1 MKLLYA
7 DRSMQIE
14 ASGLAVERGGRII
27 FTNIGFRLAAGE
39 ALLVTGPN
47 GAGKSSL
54 LRAIAGLLPLA
65 EGRIAVTPEG
75 GRVGEISHYVGHADA
90 LKPSLTVYENL
101 AFWAALLASGPGS
114 GAPEAK
120 SEARTEARIE
130 AALVRVGLAR
140 IADLPAAY
148 LSAGQKRRAALAR
161 LLAVHR
167 PLWLLDEPATA
178 LDAASQKALA
188 AMMKAHLDEGGLII
202 AATHAPLG
210 LPARELALGA
220 AA

>member
-1 MKLLYA
+1 MQIE
-7 DRSMQIE
+7 MQIE
-14 ASGLAVERGGRII
+14 ASALAVERGGRII
-27 FTNIGFRLAAGE
+27 FTNIGFRLGAGE

-65 EGRIAVTPEG
+65 QGRIAVAPVGDSRLPELC
-75 GRVGEISHYVGHADA
+75 HYVGHADA

-101 AFWAALLASGPGS
+101 VFWAAFLASETSAGG
-114 GAPEAK
+114 GAPQ
-120 SEARTEARIE
+120 IE
-130 AALVRVGLAR
+130 AALTQLGLAR

-161 LLAVHR
+161 LVAVQR
-167 PLWLLDEPATA
+167 PLWLLDEPGTA
-178 LDAASQKALA
+178 LDAASQKTLG
-188 AMMKAHLDEGGLII
+188 AMMVGHLDAGGMII

-210 LPARELALGA
+210 LPARELALGSA
-220 AA
+220 A

>member
-1 MKLLYA
+1 
-7 DRSMQIE
+7 MQIE
-14 ASGLAVERGGRII
+14 ASALAIERGGRII
-27 FTNIGFRLAAGE
+27 FTNIGFRLGAGE

-54 LRAIAGLLPLA
+54 LRALAGLLPLA
-65 EGRIAVTPEG
+65 KGRIAVAPEG
-75 GRVGEISHYVGHADA
+75 GRLAELCHYVGHDDA
-90 LKPSLTVYENL
+90 LKPSLTVTENL
-101 AFWAALLASGPGS
+101 EFWAALLASGAGVA
-114 GAPEAK
+114 GDRATK
-120 SEARTEARIE
+120 IE
-130 AALVRVGLAR
+130 AALTRLGLAR

-178 LDAASQKALA
+178 LDAASQKVLGGMLA
-188 AMMKAHLDEGGLII
+188 AHLDEGGMII

>member
-1 MKLLYA
+1 
-7 DRSMQIE
+7 MQIE
-14 ASGLAVERGGRII
+14 ASALAVERSGRII
-27 FTNIGFRLAAGE
+27 FTNIEFRLAAGE

-65 EGRIAVTPEG
+65 EGRIVVTPEG
-75 GRVGEISHYVGHADA
+75 GRVGELSHYVGHADA

-101 AFWAALLASGPGS
+101 AFWAALLATGAAA
-114 GAPEAK
+114 GAPE
-120 SEARTEARIE
+120 TRIE
-130 AALVRVGLAR
+130 TALARVGLAR

>member
-1 MKLLYA
+1 
-7 DRSMQIE
+7 MQIE
-14 ASGLAVERGGRII
+14 MQIEGSALAVERGGRII

-65 EGRIAVTPEG
+65 EGQITVAPTSEARLPELC
-75 GRVGEISHYVGHADA
+75 HYVGHADA

-101 AFWAALLASGPGS
+101 AFWAAFLASGASKGGS
-114 GAPEAK
+114 EEG
-120 SEARTEARIE
+120 IE
-130 AALVRVGLAR
+130 AALAQLGLTR

-161 LLAVHR
+161 LLAVYR
-167 PLWLLDEPATA
+167 PLWLLDEPGTA
-178 LDAASQKALA
+178 LDAASQKVLGAIMLG
-188 AMMKAHLDEGGLII
+188 HLDAGGMII

-210 LPARELALGA
+210 LPARELVLGRA
-220 AA
+220 A